1 MKQKRRMQMPQLCRQ
16 SRILSNRT
24 GQQKSRGK
32 LTAALRHLHNKHAL
46 LRGAWKNPCR
56 TSQQEL
62 F

>member
-1 MKQKRRMQMPQLCRQ
+1 MPQLCRQ

-46 LRGAWKNPCR
+46 LRGASKNPCR

>member
-1 MKQKRRMQMPQLCRQ
+1 MPQLRRQ

-32 LTAALRHLHNKHAL
+32 LTAALRRLHSKHAL
-46 LRGAWKNPCR
+46 LHGTWKNPCR
-56 TSQQEL
+56 ISQQEL